1 MSTATITQHDPRSN
15 TGTIDSTQE
24 TPVDLSTMP
33 RISLWRL
40 TRVELRKMANT
51 RSGKWLLIGIG
62 VVTLVVIVAFYAS
75 AEESERTF
83 FNFMAAANG
92 PQGFL
97 LPVLGILLVT
107 SEWSQRTALVS
118 FTLTPVRG
126 RVLRAK
132 FLAALVAGTATI
144 AIAVVLASVATV
156 IGGSANAWAMVG
168 VDDLGKVVLLQV
180 TAVVQGLAFGLLF
193 LNSSAAIVS
202 YFVLPSALNI
212 VGTLWDSLHQ
222 VQPWID
228 LWAAQ
233 EPLFRGGGDLTG
245 EQWAQSLTST
255 LIWVVLPLTVGLF
268 RVLRAEV
275 K

>member
-1 MSTATITQHDPRSN
+1 MSTPTIAQ
-15 TGTIDSTQE
+15 STS
-24 TPVDLSTMP
+24 TPLSSEVRIELSTMP

-40 TRVELRKMANT
+40 ARVELRKMANT
-51 RSGKWLLIGIG
+51 RSGTWLLLGIA
-62 VVTLVVIVAFYAS
+62 VITLVVIVAFYVS
-75 AEESERTF
+75 AEPAQRTF
-83 FNFMAAANG
+83 FNFLSAANG

-107 SEWSQRTALVS
+107 SEWTQRTALVS
-118 FTLTPVRG
+118 FTLTPARG
-126 RVLRAK
+126 RVLLAK
-132 FLAALVAGTATI
+132 FLAALVAGMA
-144 AIAVVLASVATV
+144 AIVVAVLLASLATV
-156 IGGSANAWAMVG
+156 VGGADNAWAQVG
-168 VDDLGKVVLLQV
+168 LDDVGKIVLLQV

-212 VGTLWDSLHQ
+212 VGTLWDSMHQ

-233 EPLFRGGGDLTG
+233 EPLFRGGADLTG
-245 EQWAQSLTST
+245 EQWAQSATST
-255 LIWVVLPLTVGLF
+255 LIWVVLPLAVGLV

>member
-1 MSTATITQHDPRSN
+1 MSTATITRPATTTVHQAHPR
-15 TGTIDSTQE
+15 
-24 TPVDLSTMP
+24 PVAPRP
-33 RISLWRL
+33 RIPLSWRL

-62 VVTLVVIVAFYAS
+62 VLTLVVIVAFYAS
-75 AEESERTF
+75 ADASERTF

-97 LPVLGILLVT
+97 LPVLGILLIT

-126 RVLRAK
+126 RVLRRQVPRRPGRGHGA
-132 FLAALVAGTATI
+132 I
-144 AIAVVLASVATV
+144 AIAVLLASVATV
-156 IGGSANAWAMVG
+156 VGGADNAWAHVG
-168 VDDLGKVVLLQV
+168 VDDLGKLVLLQV
-180 TAVVQGLAFGLLF
+180 TAVAPGAGLRPAVPELLGRDRQ
-193 LNSSAAIVS
+193 LLRPAERAQHRGH
-202 YFVLPSALNI
+202 A
-212 VGTLWDSLHQ
+212 VGRPARG
-222 VQPWID
+222 QPWID

-233 EPLFRGGGDLTG
+233 TPLFRGRRTSPASSG
-245 EQWAQSLTST
+245 QQIVTST
-255 LIWVVLPLTVGLF
+255 VIWVVLPLAVGLF

>member
-1 MSTATITQHDPRSN
+1 MSTATITQSPTVHAVPN
-15 TGTIDSTQE
+15 

-51 RSGKWLLIGIG
+51 RSGKWLLIGIA
-62 VVTLVVIVAFYAS
+62 VITLAVIVAFYAS
-75 AEESERTF
+75 ADPSQRTF
-83 FNFMAAANG
+83 FNFLSAANG

-97 LPVLGILLVT
+97 LPVLGILLIT

-132 FLAALVAGTATI
+132 FLAALVAGMAAI
-144 AIAVVLASVATV
+144 AVAVVLATLATLVA
-156 IGGSANAWAMVG
+156 GSENAWANVG

-212 VGTLWDSLHQ
+212 VGTLWESLHKI
-222 VQPWID
+222 QPWID

-233 EPLFRGGGDLTG
+233 DPLFRGGGNLTG

-255 LIWVVLPLTVGLF
+255 LIWVVLPLVVGLV